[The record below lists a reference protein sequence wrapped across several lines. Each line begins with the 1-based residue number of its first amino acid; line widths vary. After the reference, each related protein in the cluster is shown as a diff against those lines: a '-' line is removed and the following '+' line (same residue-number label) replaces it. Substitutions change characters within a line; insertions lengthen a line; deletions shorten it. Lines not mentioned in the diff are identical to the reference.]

1 MLGALTVGAPAA
13 YTQQYAVA
21 SEPAV
26 SPAPGVAA
34 QYPPVYSAP
43 PPLAPAQL
51 PPPPPPSL
59 LGGLQLIAYPYFWLA
74 GLDMAI
80 TTPLA
85 RAPQV
90 NISAGAGEIISHINY
105 GPFMGAA
112 ELRYG
117 PFGILADG
125 MHIPLGVPITTRNI
139 FFSGGNSAV
148 VLDTATGDFLYRV
161 FERQAQT
168 IDAGL
173 GFRFWGGSADTT
185 LVGRG
190 PVATQSVNQ
199 SRKWADPLI
208 AARYHVDFGRGLGLT
223 AYGDVGGFG
232 IAAHSDWQISGML
245 DYAWSPSL
253 SFRVGYRSLNVNYQ
267 ATGGPLG
274 FNIHMKGPLLG
285 LTMRF

>member
-1 MLGALTVGAPAA
+1 MLGALTVAAPAA

-26 SPAPGVAA
+26 APPPSVAA
-34 QYPPVYSAP
+34 PSPPIYSAP
-43 PPLAPAQL
+43 PPLAPAQA
-51 PPPPPPSL
+51 PPPPSL

-80 TTPLA
+80 TTPLG

-139 FFSGGNSAV
+139 FFSGGSSAV
-148 VLDTATGDFLYRV
+148 VLDVATGDFLYRV
-161 FERQAQT
+161 FERAAQT

-190 PVATQSVNQ
+190 SVGTQSVNEFEKMGR
-199 SRKWADPLI
+199 SADRRPLS
-208 AARYHVDFGRGLGLT
+208 H
-223 AYGDVGGFG
+223 
-232 IAAHSDWQISGML
+232 
-245 DYAWSPSL
+245 
-253 SFRVGYRSLNVNYQ
+253 
-267 ATGGPLG
+267 
-274 FNIHMKGPLLG
+274 
-285 LTMRF
+285 RF